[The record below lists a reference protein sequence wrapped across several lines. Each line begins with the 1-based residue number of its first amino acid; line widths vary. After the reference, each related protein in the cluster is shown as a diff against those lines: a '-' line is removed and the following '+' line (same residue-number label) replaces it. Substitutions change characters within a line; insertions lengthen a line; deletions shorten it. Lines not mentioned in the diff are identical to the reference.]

1 MVGHVFNVTFSLT
14 FIRHATSVTY
24 KMQIQ
29 KINSIIQKIKQPSP
43 ESIQL
48 AIGELIYDEKE
59 FNEQWKQ
66 AVYKTPLQNIK
77 LNIRII
83 PAEQQCMVC
92 FLKYHPTQK
101 ETACPQC
108 KSVGAKIIS
117 GEEFYIDNV

>member
-1 MVGHVFNVTFSLT
+1 MFN
-14 FIRHATSVTY
+14 
-24 KMQIQ
+24 Q
-29 KINSIIQKIKQPSP
+29 KLLSILHQLIKQNYQK
-43 ESIQL
+43 ESVQL

-59 FNEQWKQ
+59 FHQHWNRL
-66 AVYKTPLQNIK
+66 VYQTPLQDTK

-92 FLKYHPTQK
+92 FLKYHPAQK

-117 GEEFYIDNV
+117 GEEFYLENY

>member
-1 MVGHVFNVTFSLT
+1 
-14 FIRHATSVTY
+14 
-24 KMQIQ
+24 MQTH
-29 KINSIIQKIKQPSP
+29 KINSIVQNLLNQNKTYQSV
-43 ESIQL
+43 QL

-59 FNEQWKQ
+59 FQQHWNQLVFQ
-66 AVYKTPLQNIK
+66 TPLQETK

-92 FLKYHPTQK
+92 FLKYHPKQK

-117 GEEFYIDNV
+117 GEEFYLDEK

>member
-1 MVGHVFNVTFSLT
+1 
-14 FIRHATSVTY
+14 
-24 KMQIQ
+24 MQIQ
-29 KINSIIQKIKQPSP
+29 KLTSIVQKLKQSSQ

-48 AIGELIYDEKE
+48 VIGELIYDEKE
-59 FNEQWKQ
+59 FQQHWNQL
-66 AVYKTPLQNIK
+66 VYQTPLQEIK

-92 FLKYHPTQK
+92 FLKYHPKQK

-117 GEEFYIDNV
+117 GEEFYLEN

>member
-1 MVGHVFNVTFSLT
+1 MLNLKL
-14 FIRHATSVTY
+14 Y
-24 KMQIQ
+24 
-29 KINSIIQKIKQPSP
+29 SIIQKLLRQSSQ

-48 AIGELIYDEKE
+48 AIGELNYDEKE
-59 FNEQWKQ
+59 FQQQWNQ
-66 AVYKTPLQNIK
+66 LVYQTPLQNTKI
-77 LNIRII
+77 NIRII

-117 GEEFYIDNV
+117 GEELYLENF

>member
-1 MVGHVFNVTFSLT
+1 
-14 FIRHATSVTY
+14 
-24 KMQIQ
+24 MQTQ
-29 KINSIIQKIKQPSP
+29 KINSIVQKLLNQNSSYQ
-43 ESIQL
+43 SIQL

-59 FNEQWKQ
+59 FHQHWNQLVSQ
-66 AVYKTPLQNIK
+66 TPLQNTK

-117 GEEFYIDNV
+117 GEELYLDET

>member
-1 MVGHVFNVTFSLT
+1 
-14 FIRHATSVTY
+14 
-24 KMQIQ
+24 MQIQ
-29 KINSIIQKIKQPSP
+29 KLNSIFQKLKQSP
-43 ESIQL
+43 QESIHL

-59 FNEQWKQ
+59 FQQQWHQ
-66 AVYKTPLQNIK
+66 LVYQTPLQEIK

-92 FLKYHPTQK
+92 FLKYHPKQK

-117 GEEFYIDNV
+117 GEEFYLEN

>member
-1 MVGHVFNVTFSLT
+1 MLN
-14 FIRHATSVTY
+14 
-24 KMQIQ
+24 Q
-29 KINSIIQKIKQPSP
+29 KIFSITQQLIIKKHPQ

-59 FNEQWKQ
+59 FQQHWNQLVFQ
-66 AVYKTPLQNIK
+66 TPLQQTK
-77 LNIRII
+77 LTIRII

-92 FLKYHPTQK
+92 FLKYHPKQK

-117 GEEFYIDNV
+117 GEEFYLDEK

>member
-1 MVGHVFNVTFSLT
+1 MYN
-14 FIRHATSVTY
+14 
-24 KMQIQ
+24 Q
-29 KINSIIQKIKQPSP
+29 KINSVFQKLKQHPQ

-59 FNEQWKQ
+59 FQQYWNQLVFQ
-66 AVYKTPLQNIK
+66 TPLQETKI
-77 LNIRII
+77 NIRII

-117 GEEFYIDNV
+117 GEEFYLDEK

>member
-1 MVGHVFNVTFSLT
+1 MLNQKLLSVF
-14 FIRHATSVTY
+14 
-24 KMQIQ
+24 
-29 KINSIIQKIKQPSP
+29 QKIKHSSP

-59 FNEQWKQ
+59 FAQQWNQ
-66 AVYKTPLQNIK
+66 LVYQTPLQETK

-92 FLKYHPTQK
+92 FLKYRPKQK

-117 GEEFYIDNV
+117 GEEFYLDEK